1 MKAYRLTGLRLRLL
15 LLVAVAILPA
25 LALVIIGGLEE
36 RERVTTEAQDEAGQ
50 LANLVAMRNDD
61 LIQGAALLG
70 ETLGRIRIVR
80 EAVQP
85 ECNALL
91 QQVMDENVPY
101 SGIFV
106 NAPNGDIICSAPAA
120 SQPVSAADRP
130 YFQEALARRELLI
143 GPFIIGR
150 ITGVPALPVVHPVLD
165 EQGDVQVVVTVGLD
179 LNWLERFN
187 RSLGDREH
195 TLLVFNEEGTILSV
209 YPPTEA
215 AIGEHSSAPLI
226 RHVLAN
232 PDGGTT
238 QAEGL
243 DGVLRIYGYRPLS
256 ERPENNAFVAVGIP
270 TNQAVAAAN
279 RAFLRSLSAWV
290 LVIAGLGLA
299 WMLSEILIASRV
311 DRLLHTTEALAAGDL
326 SARTGVR
333 KVRGELDHL
342 GQTLDRMAAWLQK
355 QIEER
360 RQAELRMRQ
369 LAMQLAT
376 VQEEERRALAL
387 ELHDHAGQVLT
398 ALLIHLQLLVDELP
412 PELQEERERLN
423 EVIALGASLNE
434 ELRSLAHSLRP
445 PMIDR
450 LGLDGALQ
458 ALCEELSYH
467 TGVPIAYQAAEL
479 PELNDTV
486 AVSCYRFVQEALNNV
501 ARHAQASEAAVT
513 LRRDNE
519 HLILEVADNGVGFE
533 AERASGL
540 GLLGMRER
548 IESIG
553 GELTVSSAAGSGT
566 RLVARVPLK
575 L

>member
-1 MKAYRLTGLRLRLL
+1 MKAFRLTGLRLRLL

-25 LALVIIGGLEE
+25 LALVIAGGVEE
-36 RERVTTEAQDEAGQ
+36 RERAMAEAQDEALR
-50 LANLVAMRNDD
+50 LASLVAMRNDD
-61 LIQGAALLG
+61 LIRGAALLG
-70 ETLGRIRIVR
+70 ETLARVRVVR
-80 EAVQP
+80 EAAQP
-85 ECNALL
+85 DCNVLL
-91 QQVMDENVPY
+91 QEIVAENVPY
-101 SGIFV
+101 AGVFV
-106 NAPNGDIICSAPAA
+106 NAPNGDVICSAPAT
-120 SQPVSAADRP
+120 SQPVNAADRP

-150 ITGVPALPVVHPVLD
+150 ITGVPALPVVNPVLD
-165 EQGDVQVVVTVGLD
+165 EAGEVQVVITVGLD

-187 RSLGDREH
+187 RSLGDGNH

-209 YPPTEA
+209 YPSTKA
-215 AIGEHSSAPLI
+215 TIGEKSDAPLI
-226 RHVLAN
+226 RRVLAN
-232 PDGGTT
+232 PEGGTT
-238 QAEGL
+238 LAEGL
-243 DGVLRIYGYRPLS
+243 DGVRRFYGYSPLS
-256 ERPENNAFVAVGIP
+256 QRPENNAYVAVGIP
-270 TNQAVAAAN
+270 TSEAVAAAN
-279 RAFLRSLSAWV
+279 RALFRNLSAWV

-342 GQTLDRMAAWLQK
+342 GQTLDGMAASLQK

-360 RQAELRMRQ
+360 RQAELRLRQ

-387 ELHDHAGQVLT
+387 ELHDNAGQVLT
-398 ALLIHLQLLVDELP
+398 ALLIHLQLLADELP
-412 PELQEERERLN
+412 PEMEEERARLN
-423 EVIALGASLNE
+423 EVIALAASLGE

-450 LGLDGALQ
+450 LGLDGALH

-467 TGVPIAYQAAEL
+467 TGLPISYEAAEL
-479 PELNDTV
+479 PDLDDTV
-486 AVSCYRFVQEALNNV
+486 TISCYRFVQEALNNV
-501 ARHAQASEAAVT
+501 TRHAQAAQARVA
-513 LRRDNE
+513 LRLDTS
-519 HLILEVADNGVGFE
+519 HLILEVADDGVGLE
-533 AERASGL
+533 VEKATGL

-553 GELTVSSAAGSGT
+553 GKLTISSTPGAGA
-566 RLVARVPLK
+566 RLVARVPL
-575 L
+575 